1 MSLSSLKQISLFS
14 MLDDHELLR
23 DIDCHITPA
32 KFMAGEVIIRQG
44 EDGDCL
50 YMIQQGQVE
59 VILEHPSTGTQQLA
73 ELTQG
78 DYFGEIALLKVVKRT
93 ATVRALTE
101 CHLLMLQRQ
110 HLQAVLEKCPALRE
124 ELEKTYTARTANHCL

>member
-1 MSLSSLKQISLFS
+1 MSIASLKQISLFS
-14 MLDDHELLR
+14 ILDDQQLLIE
-23 DIDCHITPA
+23 IDSHITTA
-32 KFMAGEVIIRQG
+32 NFMAGEVIIRQG

-59 VILEHPSTGTQQLA
+59 VIIEHPSTGTQRLA

-93 ATVRALTE
+93 ATVRALTD
-101 CHLLMLQRQ
+101 CHVLMLQRQ
-110 HLQAVLEKCPALRE
+110 HLQTVLEKCPALRE
-124 ELEKTYTARTANHCL
+124 QLEKTYTARAANHCL

>member
-1 MSLSSLKQISLFS
+1 MSIASLKQISLFYI
-14 MLDDHELLR
+14 LDDQQLLIE
-23 DIDCHITPA
+23 IDSHITTA
-32 KFMAGEVIIRQG
+32 NFMAGEVIIRQG

-59 VILEHPSTGTQQLA
+59 VILEHPSTGTQRLA

-93 ATVRALTE
+93 ATVRALTD
-101 CHLLMLQRQ
+101 CHVLMLQRQ
-110 HLQAVLEKCPALRE
+110 HLQTVLEKCPALRE
-124 ELEKTYTARTANHCL
+124 QLEKTYTARAANHCL

>member
-1 MSLSSLKQISLFS
+1 MSIASLKQISLFS
-14 MLDDHELLR
+14 ILDDQQLLIE
-23 DIDCHITPA
+23 IDSHITTA
-32 KFMAGEVIIRQG
+32 NFMAGEVIIRQG

-59 VILEHPSTGTQQLA
+59 VILEHPSTGTQRLA

-93 ATVRALTE
+93 ATVRALTD
-101 CHLLMLQRQ
+101 CHVLMLQRQ
-110 HLQAVLEKCPALRE
+110 HLQTVLEKCPALRE
-124 ELEKTYTARTANHCL
+124 QLEKTYTARAANHCL